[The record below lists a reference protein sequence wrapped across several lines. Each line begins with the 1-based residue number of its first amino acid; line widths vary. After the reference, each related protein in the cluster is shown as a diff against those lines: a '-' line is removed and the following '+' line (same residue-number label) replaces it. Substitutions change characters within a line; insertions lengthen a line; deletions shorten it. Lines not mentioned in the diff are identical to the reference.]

1 MDPDASSGVFFQLGI
16 LLVLTLINAFFSG
29 AEMAV
34 VSVNRAK
41 VRSLA
46 AQGNKSAKLIEKL
59 MLDSTVFLSTIQVA
73 ITLAGFFS
81 SAAAATGIAKLLAQK
96 FEFFHVPYAEMLA
109 GILVT
114 IILAYFN
121 LVFGELVPKRI
132 ALQKSDTFSLFCV
145 RPIYVLSKIIHPFVK
160 LLSVSTHL
168 VLKIFRMD
176 QTRIEEQVSEEEIKS
191 LIDSGQK
198 SGVFNASEKQM
209 IASVF
214 SFNDKKAR
222 EIMVPR
228 QDIVAID
235 LAKGLAENLDFI
247 FASRRSNIPVYDGRI
262 DNIVGILRVKE
273 LMIALRKRPASEI
286 RLEELLKKPYFVQE
300 TRRTDSLFREMQ
312 REKIKI
318 AILLDEFGGV
328 SGILTLEDLVEE
340 IVGDIQED
348 YEKEEEDFRDL
359 GKNEYEVSG
368 SLGLFDLNEKLGLG
382 LKSDCFT
389 LSGFLIERLGYIP
402 ADKNLPISVETENAN
417 FVIEKMD
424 GRVID
429 KVKLLVRK
437 TAGSENGDD

>member
-1 MDPDASSGVFFQLGI
+1 MDPDPYASGVFFQLGI
-16 LLVLTLINAFFSG
+16 LAVLTLINAFFSG

-34 VSVNRAK
+34 VSVNRTK
-41 VRSLA
+41 IRSLA
-46 AQGNKSAKLIEKL
+46 EQGNRSAKLIERL
-59 MLDSTVFLSTIQVA
+59 MQDSTVFLSTIQVA

-81 SAAAATGIAKLLAQK
+81 SAAAATGIAKLLARQ
-96 FEFFHVPYAEMLA
+96 FEFLHVPYAEMIA
-109 GILVT
+109 GVIVT
-114 IILAYFN
+114 IVLAYFN

-145 RPIYVLSKIIHPFVK
+145 RPIYILSKIINPFVK
-160 LLSVSTHL
+160 LLSISTHL
-168 VLKIFRMD
+168 VLRLFRMD
-176 QTRIEEQVSEEEIKS
+176 TDNIEEQVSEEEIKS
-191 LIDSGQK
+191 LIESGQK
-198 SGVFNASEKQM
+198 SGVFNANEKQM
-209 IASVF
+209 ISSVF

-235 LAKGLAENLDFI
+235 LTQDLSKNLDSI
-247 FASRRSNIPVYDGRI
+247 FASRRSNIPVYENRI

-273 LMIALRKRPASEI
+273 LMIALRKNPPESI
-286 RLEELLKKPYFVQE
+286 RLQDFLKKPYFVQE
-300 TRRTDSLFREMQ
+300 TRRTDALFREMQ

-340 IVGDIQED
+340 IVGDILED
-348 YEKEEEDFRDL
+348 YEVEEPDFQKI
-359 GKNEYEVSG
+359 GPNEYKVSG
-368 SLGLFDLNEKLGLG
+368 SLGLFDLNERTGLG

-402 ADKNLPISVETENAN
+402 AQKDLPLDVEAGKAH

-424 GRVID
+424 GHVIGN
-429 KVKLLVRK
+429 VRLLISERS
-437 TAGSENGDD
+437 AG